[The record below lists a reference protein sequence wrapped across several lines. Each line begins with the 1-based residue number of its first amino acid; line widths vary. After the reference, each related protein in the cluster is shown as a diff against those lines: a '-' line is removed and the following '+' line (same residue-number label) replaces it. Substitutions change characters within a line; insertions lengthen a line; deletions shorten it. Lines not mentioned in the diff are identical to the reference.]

1 MLQKYRTIKEDNQHE
16 VEIKKSRFICFLK
29 RIETEEEA
37 KAFIQQIKKEHWKA
51 NHNCSAFVL
60 GDHHEIQRS
69 SDDGEPSG
77 TAGVPMLEVLKKN
90 DLINV
95 CAVVTRY
102 FGGTKLGAGGL
113 IRAYSGSVAQAI
125 VHTGIVEGRLQQE
138 VFVQLDYSNW
148 GKMENFI
155 ASENLAVKDTQFT
168 DRVVVTCMVDENQ
181 VDDFEAQVTD
191 LLNGQV
197 SFTTGEVTYHE
208 QIKLKATANILRAD
222 IFKWFPIR

>member
-138 VFVQLDYSNW
+138 VFVQLDHSNW

-168 DRVVVTCMVDENQ
+168 DRVVVICMVDENQ

-208 QIKLKATANILRAD
+208 QIIQEA
-222 IFKWFPIR
+222 

>member
-37 KAFIQQIKKEHWKA
+37 KAFVQQIKKEHWKA

-77 TAGVPMLEVLKKN
+77 TAGVPMLEVMKKN

-208 QIKLKATANILRAD
+208 QIIQEA
-222 IFKWFPIR
+222 

>member
-37 KAFIQQIKKEHWKA
+37 KAFVQQIKKEHWKA

-77 TAGVPMLEVLKKN
+77 TAGVPMLEVMKKN

-181 VDDFEAQVTD
+181 VADFEAQVTD

-208 QIKLKATANILRAD
+208 QIIQEA
-222 IFKWFPIR
+222 